1 MNAILFLF
9 LIQDLSIA
17 YDRKN
22 MVPQKV
28 SKQPSYMFP
37 ICIAYFTIFLYLSKS
52 VISIE
57 HCADTCVFFFYLH
70 LSIYDVFMDK
80 NQTSTRL
87 R

>member
-57 HCADTCVFFFYLH
+57 HCADTCVVFFIF
-70 LSIYDVFMDK
+70 IY
-80 NQTSTRL
+80 
-87 R
+87 

>member
-1 MNAILFLF
+1 
-9 LIQDLSIA
+9 
-17 YDRKN
+17 

-57 HCADTCVFFFYLH
+57 HCADTCVFFFIF
-70 LSIYDVFMDK
+70 IYRYMMFLWIK
-80 NQTSTRL
+80 IRHPHA
-87 R
+87 